1 MDIAI
6 NKTTGRLVSA
16 FEVHKNGSYQDLNKG
31 EWIAP
36 LDSIHNW
43 DEIEEE
49 DSYVHYVSEKRYTN
63 WRGTNVACSPY
74 FAIYPGS
81 NAKTVAEGKEHKA
94 LKNWL
99 FNRLENN
106 DLEIIYSVAGK
117 KHKYDNIVKLSELD
131 VDWNKYEIE
140 VHTRGYKS
148 LRADI
153 LIQFKNKHPFLG
165 EGIFIEVQLSKQNDR
180 TTFDRSISRAIQ
192 GYSTMWLFEKDF
204 TFNKD
209 LTEIELKENKVKVHS
224 FSSELK
230 YNGKRFVSSLR
241 LAVEEQCRFIDEK
254 IDDLLSIEKKLEIKG
269 LEIEEQIKQSLKS
282 REAILF
288 NKIKNLENNPFESLV
303 NKYKQEIEEKGLYI
317 IDEIEESNNK
327 FNPRVIPCAKCNIG
341 NMIFK
346 ITPNKGKELYECQTC
361 KNIIWVK

>member
-1 MDIAI
+1 MDCAI
-6 NKTTGRLVSA
+6 NKSTKKIVSS
-16 FEVHKNGSYQDLNKG
+16 FQVHNNGSYQNLKKG

-43 DEIEEE
+43 DEIKES
-49 DSYVHYVSEKRYTN
+49 DSYVHYVQEKKYTN
-63 WRGTNVACSPY
+63 WRGTSIFCAPH

-81 NAKTVAEGKEHKA
+81 KAKTVSESKEHKA

-99 FNRLENN
+99 FNRLKND
-106 DLEIIYSVAGK
+106 DLEIVYSVAGK
-117 KHKYDNIVKLSELD
+117 KHRYNNKIKLSELE

-165 EGIFIEVQLSKQNDR
+165 QGIFIEVQLSSQGKQ

-204 TFNKD
+204 IFNND
-209 LTEIELKENKVKVHS
+209 LTEIELKENKVRVHS

-230 YNGKRFVSSLR
+230 YNGKRFVSKLK
-241 LAVEEQCRFIDEK
+241 LTVEEQCRFIDEK
-254 IDDLLSIEKKLEIKG
+254 VDDLLAIEKKLERKG
-269 LEIEEQIKQSLKS
+269 EEIEDKIIQAIRLK
-282 REAILF
+282 ENLLF
-288 NKIKNLENNPFESLV
+288 DKIKDLEENPFRGLV
-303 NKYKQEIEEKGLYI
+303 NKYKEEIEEKGLQI
-317 IDEIEESNNK
+317 IDEVEEANSK
-327 FNPRVIPCAKCNIG
+327 FNPRIIPCTKCSTG
-341 NMIFK
+341 AMVFK

-361 KNIIWVK
+361 KNVIWIK